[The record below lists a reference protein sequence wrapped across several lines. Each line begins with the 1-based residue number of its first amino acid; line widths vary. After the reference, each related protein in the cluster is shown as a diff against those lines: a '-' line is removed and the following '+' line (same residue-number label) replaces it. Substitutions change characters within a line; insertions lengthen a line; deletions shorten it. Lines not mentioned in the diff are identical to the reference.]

1 MLRKLSLTNWR
12 KHPTLTLAFTPGLN
26 LVVGSNWSGKSSA
39 LSAIPFALFGVKA
52 TPGTAADLTTF
63 GETDMRVELEFEA
76 EGKVYTVTRGLKS
89 ATLTCDG
96 VKKAT
101 GNSPVTAEIEH
112 LIGMSMRS
120 FLDFNVTSQG
130 EADAFLSAGSA
141 KLADYVARVTGTDVV
156 DTALDR
162 IKGQLQ
168 QCEGALSALPA
179 TDRTV
184 QQLEEELREETSVLQ
199 GAKAA
204 HSVASREADQT
215 ALASQES
222 SNHLEELREAASKTA
237 SAQTERAVSLGVLR
251 EAQKQLAAANANAPL
266 ESPARPDRAQVDQLV
281 VALTRQKDLRKQIDA
296 LQEKLT
302 AAGSQIQILDQ
313 GLAGVYEED
322 PTAAEAE
329 AALLIDQVGA
339 LTQAAAKAGDAYRE
353 GACPTCHRPFGD
365 ESLGALSANWE
376 AAEASLAAAQE
387 ASSAAR
393 AKLKQITD
401 GNAEIRARDSLLRDW
416 IVYEEGLLNE
426 IDRLNGQLPPPV
438 DQGMVAQA
446 QEELR
451 VAEEAYNRA
460 QAAQQGLA
468 QAEAWV
474 AQAKQFLDAI
484 EVPEGPTPEGLKAAE
499 EAAKEASARAWKA
512 LQDKSA
518 AGSHQN
524 MVETHVSALEQDL
537 SYARHVEEKRAGYQT
552 RRDGF
557 TELQKFLRAN
567 RDRFTAAF
575 WDQLLGYA
583 STMIQE
589 VTSGDVTRLSRNA
602 AGDFTYTEHGREIAV
617 EGSASGM
624 QRAIFSTAIKL
635 SLAAASGCPF
645 PVMLFDE
652 VTAAAQDAVSL
663 QFTSLLAYA
672 GKQVVM
678 VTHRPADAAA
688 ADTVIDLTPG

>member
-12 KHPTLTLAFTPGLN
+12 KPRTLTLDFPPGLV
-26 LVVGSNWSGKSSA
+26 LLCGSNWAGKSSI
-39 LSAIPFALFGVKA
+39 LGAITFALFGVKA
-52 TPGTAADLTTF
+52 TPGTAADLTTH

-76 EGKVYTVTRGLKS
+76 EGKVYTVSRGLKS
-89 ATLTCDG
+89 ATLTCEG

-120 FLDFNVTSQG
+120 FLDFNVTLQG
-130 EADAFLSAGSA
+130 EADAFLSVGSA

-156 DTALDR
+156 DTALER
-162 IKGQLQ
+162 IKGQLH

-184 QQLEEELREETSVLQ
+184 SQLEEELRGEMSVLE
-199 GAKAA
+199 GAKTAY
-204 HSVASREADQT
+204 SVATREADQ
-215 ALASQES
+215 AARASQAANKHSEG
-222 SNHLEELREAASKTA
+222 LQEAAAKTS
-237 SAQTERAVSLGVLR
+237 SAQTEREVSLGVLR
-251 EAQKQLAAANANAPL
+251 EAEKQLALTKAAV
-266 ESPARPDRAQVDQLV
+266 PDTVPEKPERTELDQML
-281 VALTRQKDLRKQIDA
+281 VALIRQKDLQAQIDA
-296 LQEKLT
+296 LQEKLPA
-302 AAGSQIQILDQ
+302 AAGQIQL
-313 GLAGVYEED
+313 LKEKLVGVYEED

-329 AALLIDQVGA
+329 VALLIDQVRI
-339 LTQAAAKAGDAYRE
+339 LTQAAEKAGDACRE
-353 GACPTCHRPFGD
+353 GVCPTCHRPFGD
-365 ESLGALSANWE
+365 EDLGALHADCA
-376 AAEASLAAAQE
+376 AAEESLAAAKE
-387 ASSAAR
+387 ASSAAH
-393 AKLKQITD
+393 AKLKAITD
-401 GNAEIRARDSLLRDW
+401 GNAEIRASSSLLRDW
-416 IVYEEGLLNE
+416 VVYEDGLLNE

-438 DQGMVAQA
+438 DPGMVAQA

-451 VAEEAYNRA
+451 VAEESFNRA

-484 EVPEGPTPEGLKAAE
+484 EVPEGPTPEELAAAG
-499 EAAKEASARAWKA
+499 EAAKRASESAWGAAQIKA
-512 LQDKSA
+512 ATLV
-518 AGSHQN
+518 HQN
-524 MVETHVSALEQDL
+524 EVEALVRGLEQDL
-537 SYARHVEEKRAGYQT
+537 SYARATEEKREGYRVREAG
-552 RRDGF
+552 F
-557 TELQKFLRAN
+557 AELQKFLRSN

-602 AGDFTYTEHGREIAV
+602 AGDFIYTEHGREIAV

-652 VTAAAQDAVSL
+652 VTAAAQDSVSL

-678 VTHRPADAAA
+678 VTHRSADAAA
-688 ADTVIDLTPG
+688 ADAVVNLSY